1 MDNNALLAFLITFI
15 ILDALIF
22 GFWIY
27 TAYCYHRDCYDR
39 NKIDLS
45 DYHVSTITKATPLVK
60 NTIDKEQLINAPLHV
75 YPPLPLPPNYTK
87 REWEI
92 LTWVLRNQTAYR
104 SVQDYQ
110 SHKKIILD
118 KTLCEI
124 CSNTQATKKDIDY
137 LVEIGRGI
145 TTGKYRNPYNIP
157 ILIQTSNYRFHVE
170 ETD

>member
-1 MDNNALLAFLITFI
+1 MNDNSLLAFLITFI

-27 TAYCYHRDCYDR
+27 TAYCYHRDCYRQDR
-39 NKIDLS
+39 SIDLS
-45 DYHVSTITKATPLVK
+45 DYDVNMPIHATELIK
-60 NTIDKEQLINAPLHV
+60 NTCNEQQLIHAPLHITSK
-75 YPPLPLPPNYTK
+75 PLPPNYTK

-92 LTWVLRNQTAYR
+92 LTWVLRHQTAYR